1 MYDIPELERKWKKY
15 KRNQIRKPI
24 LIGVG
29 VIALV
34 GALSFI
40 ASTYLNNGSKK
51 NTNNVVKTA
60 VNIKKE
66 QVAKNEENSIV
77 IRKVPINSASTNKN
91 TNIPQPSDQNTAEID
106 LSKATIVKTNVPDDE
121 IRVIG
126 FDEKEKEK
134 VKKKYEDVLV
144 PKQSS
149 KDIKAKE
156 ALVEVEE
163 RFKASQDPKD
173 SLWLARKYYEMG
185 DYAKAETWAINTN
198 NIDGDIEESWL
209 IFAKA
214 RAKQGDRVDAI
225 KVLQSYYDET
235 GSKKA
240 KALLDKL
247 RRGEFK

>member
-15 KRNQIRKPI
+15 KRKQLQKPI
-24 LIGVG
+24 FIGVG
-29 VIALV
+29 ALV
-34 GALSFI
+34 LIVGISFI
-40 ASTYLNNGSKK
+40 ATTYLGGSDSKR
-51 NTNNVVKTA
+51 
-60 VNIKKE
+60 
-66 QVAKNEENSIV
+66 VAKSDKSSVAKANSQSTTQNNNAIE
-77 IRKVPINSASTNKN
+77 IKKVPIVSTTKQSD
-91 TNIPQPSDQNTAEID
+91 IPQPSDSVNGEID

-126 FDEKEKEK
+126 FDDKEKEK
-134 VKKKYEDVLV
+134 VKKKYEDVLI

-149 KDIKAKE
+149 KEIKAKE
-156 ALVEVEE
+156 ALAEVEE